1 MATVYALV
9 RVRRSRLPRAQHQTG
24 AVDDG
29 EIGQVA
35 AVERQLQRSLGAW
48 VGLSAVGGTAAIAAG
63 RSRKDPLL
71 RAFGLQTL
79 LWAAVDA
86 GVLAASTRGGTPPA
100 GRLRTLLL
108 ANTAADVGYVGVG
121 AVLAA
126 RPDRVPRRLR
136 GRRTS
141 DAALR
146 GHGLAVVLQGLALLV
161 IDSTAAARLRP
172 PRC

>member
-1 MATVYALV
+1 V
-9 RVRRSRLPRAQHQTG
+9 
-24 AVDDG
+24 AVDDD
-29 EIGQVA
+29 EVGQVA

-48 VGLSAVGGTAAIAAG
+48 VGLSGVGGAAAIAAG
-63 RSRKDPLL
+63 RSRQDPQL

-86 GVLAASTRGGTPPA
+86 GVLVASTRGSTPPA
-100 GRLRTLLL
+100 GRLRALLL
-108 ANTAADVGYVGVG
+108 ANSVADVGYVGVG
-121 AVLAA
+121 AALAT

-146 GHGLAVVLQGLALLV
+146 GHGIAVVVQGLALLV
-161 IDSTAAARLRP
+161 IDTTAATRLRP
-172 PRC
+172 PRA